1 MNHPDEPRI
10 AELAMKAAARQLTPA
25 EQAEVEALQTG
36 EPAGRREFAQRLAE
50 AKALVEAASL
60 LNATESR
67 TGELPGYARERLRT
81 KVRQTYG
88 AAASAPAEAASAW
101 TAWRRWLSVA
111 AGAAAIVCA
120 ALLLF
125 PAPAPL
131 IQVAMLD
138 PVGATRG
145 GPNPELTALR
155 EAWPKQAISEFRTQ
169 ADVEAWGQSPAVQA
183 KDRALVVFDR
193 SAGEIRI
200 TGSRKGVAF
209 ARTFPVKTD
218 LKRVLAE
225 AERFVAAQF
234 K

>member
-10 AELAMKAAARQLTPA
+10 AELAMKAAARQLTSA
-25 EQAEVEALQTG
+25 EQAEVAALQAG
-36 EPAGRREFAQRLAE
+36 EPAGRREFEQRLAE
-50 AKALVEAASL
+50 AKALAEAASL

-67 TGELPGYARERLRT
+67 SGELPGYARERLRT

-88 AAASAPAEAASAW
+88 APVSAPAPAAPAW
-101 TAWRRWLSVA
+101 TVWRRWLSVA
-111 AGAAAIVCA
+111 AGAAAVVCA

-155 EAWPKQAISEFRTQ
+155 ETWPRQAVSEFRTQ
-169 ADVEAWGQSPAVQA
+169 ADVEAWGQTVTGMAS
-183 KDRALVVFDR
+183 DHALIIYDR
-193 SAGEIRI
+193 SAGEIRV
-200 TGSRKGVAF
+200 TGRRKGASF
-209 ARTFPVKTD
+209 ARAFPVETD
-218 LKRVLAE
+218 LKPVLAE
-225 AERFVAAQF
+225 AERFVVAQF

>member
-10 AELAMKAAARQLTPA
+10 AELAMKAAARQLTSA
-25 EQAEVEALQTG
+25 EQAEVAALQSG
-36 EPAGRREFAQRLAE
+36 EPAGRREFEQRLAE
-50 AKALVEAASL
+50 AKALAEAASL
-60 LNATESR
+60 LNATESQ
-67 TGELPGYARERLRT
+67 TGELPGYARERLRA

-88 AAASAPAEAASAW
+88 APVSAPVEAASAW

-138 PVGATRG
+138 SVGATRG

-155 EAWPKQAISEFRTQ
+155 EAWPKRAVSEFRTQ
-169 ADVEAWGQSPAVQA
+169 AELDAWGNTVTGKAS
-183 KDRALVVFDR
+183 DHALIVFDR
-193 SAGEIRI
+193 SAGEIRV
-200 TGSRKGVAF
+200 TGSRKGASF
-209 ARTFPVKTD
+209 ARTFPVESD

>member
-88 AAASAPAEAASAW
+88 TPASTPAPAASAW

-138 PVGATRG
+138 PVGTTRS

-155 EAWPKQAISEFRTQ
+155 EAWPQAQVSEFRTQ
-169 ADVEAWGQSPAVQA
+169 TDLDAWGNTVTGKAS
-183 KDRALVVFDR
+183 DHALIVFDR
-193 SAGEIRI
+193 SAGEIRV
-200 TGSRKGVAF
+200 TGSRKGTPF
-209 ARTFPVKTD
+209 SKTFTVDTD
-218 LKRVLAE
+218 LKRTLAD
-225 AERFVAAQF
+225 AQRYAQDRLR
-234 K
+234 

>member
-25 EQAEVEALQTG
+25 EQAEVDALQAG
-36 EPAGRREFAQRLAE
+36 DPAGRRAFEQRLAE
-50 AKALVEAASL
+50 AKALAEAASL

-67 TGELPGYARERLRT
+67 TGELPGYARERLRA

-88 AAASAPAEAASAW
+88 ASVSAPAKAASAW

-111 AGAAAIVCA
+111 TGAAVIVCA
-120 ALLLF
+120 ALLLL
-125 PAPAPL
+125 PAQAPL

-155 EAWPKQAISEFRTQ
+155 EAWPKQAVSEFRTEAELASWNQTQ
-169 ADVEAWGQSPAVQA
+169 AGAA
-183 KDRALVVFDR
+183 KDRALIVYDR
-193 SAGEIRI
+193 AAGEVRVS
-200 TGSRKGVAF
+200 GSRNGTNFAKAF
-209 ARTFPVKTD
+209 AVEAD
-218 LKRVLAE
+218 LKRTLAD
-225 AERFVAAQF
+225 AQRYV
-234 K
+234 KEQLQ